1 MDPNG
6 QFVEAFGQ
14 NVSAEEVEMKINE
27 AVGQWQKENGRKL

>member
-14 NVSAEEVEMKINE
+14 NVSAEEVETKINE
-27 AVGQWQKENGRKL
+27 AVVQWQKETGKKL

>member
-14 NVSAEEVEMKINE
+14 ATSEKDVTEKIEGAIAEWE
-27 AVGQWQKENGRKL
+27 KETGRKV

>member
-14 NVSAEEVEMKINE
+14 NVSAEEVELKVNE
-27 AVGQWQKENGRKL
+27 AVDQWQKETGRKV